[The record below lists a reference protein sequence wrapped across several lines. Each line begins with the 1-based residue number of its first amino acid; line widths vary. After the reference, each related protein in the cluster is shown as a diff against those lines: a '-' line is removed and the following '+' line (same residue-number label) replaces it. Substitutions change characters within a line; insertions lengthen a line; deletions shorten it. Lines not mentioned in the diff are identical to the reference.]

1 MTQFDILVFALL
13 AISGFIGFS
22 RGAVREVAAFAA
34 LILAA
39 GLAVFGLPVF
49 APIFRGFIHP
59 DWLGSVAAVVGVFL
73 IAFIALR
80 LIGSGVARQVQSTQM
95 LGFLDRSLGLLIGLG
110 RGLIVL
116 GALYLMFNAATP
128 QDLRPAWMTG
138 ARTWPTAARMGEL
151 IKSFAPQGL
160 DLAGRLKPAFDRAVH
175 EGSGDKTTTDV
186 YEARVPGP
194 PDPGTPDSGT
204 PDSGRPE
211 TTR

>member
-1 MTQFDILVFALL
+1 MPMTQFDILVFGLL
-13 AISGFIGFS
+13 GISGFIGFT

-59 DWLGSVAAVVGVFL
+59 GWLGSVAALVGVFL
-73 IAFIALR
+73 ITFIALR
-80 LIGSGVARQVQSTQM
+80 LIGSGVARQIQSTQM

-138 ARTWPTAARMGEL
+138 ARTWPTAVRMGDL
-151 IKSFAPQGL
+151 IRAFAPQGL
-160 DLAGRLKPAFDRAVH
+160 DLAGRLKPGLERAVR
-175 EGSGDKTTTDV
+175 EGSGDKTTTEV
-186 YEARVPGP
+186 YEPRKPDPADPGR
-194 PDPGTPDSGT
+194 PDPGL
-204 PDSGRPE
+204 PE